1 MCCPGISKDVQG
13 RELWV
18 STEHCVQWWLF
29 PANCKNNG
37 CQRSETVTITTLS
50 SFINTII
57 ITNAVCY
64 QIVKGFQGQN
74 DPQTCRVH
82 HVESFRMQSAQK
94 QPEFGR
100 SRECDCHKQWRA
112 DHTTKYH
119 YCNLLSSSRDQISL
133 LSFFRKTPNP
143 FFFGLLVPLCSYS
156 LFDDSENAKKGID
169 WLRYFICKLAWHIGI
184 TGLWLQVDQLV
195 SQIIQFA
202 KQVDRSRRWHS
213 TTGVRLG
220 LGGLTRN
227 IYKRRFLSWRNLIGN
242 HNCHNRSDE

>member
-1 MCCPGISKDVQG
+1 MQ
-13 RELWV
+13 
-18 STEHCVQWWLF
+18 STSCRKL
-29 PANCKNNG
+29 PTAK
-37 CQRSETVTITTLS
+37 RSE
-50 SFINTII
+50 
-57 ITNAVCY
+57 AA
-64 QIVKGFQGQN
+64 G
-74 DPQTCRVH
+74 
-82 HVESFRMQSAQK
+82 
-94 QPEFGR
+94 FGR

-133 LSFFRKTPNP
+133 LSFFQENTKS
-143 FFFGLLVPLCSYS
+143 FFLVPLCSYS
-156 LFDDSENAKKGID
+156 LFDESENAKKGIG
-169 WLRYFICKLAWHIGI
+169 WLRYFICELAWHICI

-195 SQIIQFA
+195 SKIIQFA
-202 KQVDRSRRWHS
+202 KQVDRWRRWHS

>member
-64 QIVKGFQGQN
+64 QIVKGFSGSKWSSN
-74 DPQTCRVH
+74 
-82 HVESFRMQSAQK
+82 MQSTSCRKLANAK
-94 QPEFGR
+94 RSEAAGFGR

-143 FFFGLLVPLCSYS
+143 FFFGLLVPLCASS
-156 LFDDSENAKKGID
+156 LFDDSENAK
-169 WLRYFICKLAWHIGI
+169 
-184 TGLWLQVDQLV
+184 
-195 SQIIQFA
+195 
-202 KQVDRSRRWHS
+202 
-213 TTGVRLG
+213 
-220 LGGLTRN
+220 
-227 IYKRRFLSWRNLIGN
+227 
-242 HNCHNRSDE
+242 

>member
-13 RELWV
+13 RKLWV

-57 ITNAVCY
+57 ITNALRY
-64 QIVKGFQGQN
+64 WFIKGFQGQN

-82 HVESFRMQSAQK
+82 HVESFRMQRAQK
-94 QPEFGR
+94 QPGFGR

-143 FFFGLLVPLCSYS
+143 FFFGLLVPLCSYILCLMIQRTQRKAS
-156 LFDDSENAKKGID
+156 IGYDILFANSHDI
-169 WLRYFICKLAWHIGI
+169 YV
-184 TGLWLQVDQLV
+184 LQGSD
-195 SQIIQFA
+195 
-202 KQVDRSRRWHS
+202 
-213 TTGVRLG
+213 
-220 LGGLTRN
+220 
-227 IYKRRFLSWRNLIGN
+227 YK
-242 HNCHNRSDE
+242 